1 MEEIL
6 IKTCFSPRNEPLT
19 DKLCFSVVLKH
30 FCGDSQRS
38 SLFCPKMTISEMSTE
53 ILRKLVFLN
62 NFEKRKILRKI
73 WIVLTFFLIKSVK

>member
-30 FCGDSQRS
+30 FRGNSQRS
-38 SLFCPKMTISEMSTE
+38 SLFSPKMTISKTSTE
-53 ILRKLVFLN
+53 IHSKFVFLKK
-62 NFEKRKILRKI
+62 FEKGKILRKM
-73 WIVLTFFLIKSVK
+73 WISFNNFF